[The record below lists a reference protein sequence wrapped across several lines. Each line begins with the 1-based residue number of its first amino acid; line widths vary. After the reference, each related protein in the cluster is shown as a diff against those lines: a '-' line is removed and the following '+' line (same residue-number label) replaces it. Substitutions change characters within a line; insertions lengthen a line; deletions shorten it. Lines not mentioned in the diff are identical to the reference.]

1 MIEEQDKGKTEYRIT
16 NATVINQLTP
26 IFMVKTKASRF
37 LRFASSYPLL
47 MA

>member
-26 IFMVKTKASRF
+26 VFMVKTKASIRIHF
-37 LRFASSYPLL
+37 
-47 MA
+47 